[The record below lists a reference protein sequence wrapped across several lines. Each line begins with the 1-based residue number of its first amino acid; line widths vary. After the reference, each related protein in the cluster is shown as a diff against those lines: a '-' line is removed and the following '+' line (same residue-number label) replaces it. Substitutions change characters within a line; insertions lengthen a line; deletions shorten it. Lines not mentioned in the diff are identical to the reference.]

1 MCFRCVL
8 HVQPSLVTG
17 SLRFAPD
24 KAPRHGQIALSSSGE
39 A

>member
-1 MCFRCVL
+1 LDRCAL

-17 SLRFAPD
+17 SLRFAPE
-24 KAPRHGQIALSSSGE
+24 KTPRDGQIAAPSAGD